1 MTILTIINDIRQ
13 YRQLGKQINQENFD
27 GRIREIQ
34 ENELTELLG
43 KELSFD
49 FFNFLENGWTNID
62 ETFERVSNT
71 VFKIT
76 EIDLSAIIL
85 PNYSI
90 RINENTFA
98 MVKTCTF
105 DATDTIIEIEGYI
118 LPTTLTIIDYRS
130 ENDYI
135 KLLNGTIY
143 SKNGNNLKFNG
154 IRPFITWKFLAV
166 YISDGDVKHSDTGN
180 FSITSP
186 NFERPS
192 NFAMNA
198 AKSTYLQNS
207 VREEN
212 NIIDFLN
219 ETSTLYPL
227 WNFKKKENIEN
238 FNFIVI

>member
-1 MTILTIINDIRQ
+1 MTILITINDIRQ

-49 FFNFLENGWTNID
+49 FFNFLENGWTNVS
-62 ETFERVSNT
+62 ETFTRVSNT

-76 EIDLSAIIL
+76 GIDLSLIIL
-85 PNYSI
+85 PGYSI
-90 RINENTFA
+90 RVNENTFV
-98 MVKTCTF
+98 MVKSCSF
-105 DATDTIIEIEGYI
+105 DATDTIIEVEGYI
-118 LPTTLTIIDYRS
+118 LPAILTLIDYRL
-130 ENDYI
+130 ENDYT

-154 IRPFITWKFLAV
+154 IRPFISWKFLAV

-192 NFAMNA
+192 NSAMNA

-219 ETSTLYPL
+219 ENSALYPL
-227 WNFKKKENIEN
+227 WSSKRKENIEN